1 MADTVYK
8 LVDSYIDHIEKL
20 KEEKKQ
26 QYAAE
31 AVFPCTLK
39 ILPNRVYH
47 SKDPI
52 VCDVEV
58 LEGAVKV
65 GTPIC
70 VCVPSKDRGA
80 DIVHGLGR
88 ISSIKTSSG
97 MQIDYAKKGVVS
109 IKIIGENPQEKSR
122 LYGRHFTASN
132 ELLSQISRR
141 SIDVLKEYY
150 RARR

>member
-1 MADTVYK
+1 MKATAMLKRKEEYATILAFDVKVMPEAFDLAAESGVKILTADTVYK
-8 LVDSYIDHIEKL
+8 LVDNFTDHIKKL
-20 KEEKKQ
+20 KEEKKKQ
-26 QYAAE
+26 CAAD

-58 LEGAVKV
+58 LEGIVKV

-70 VCVPSKDRGA
+70 ACVPSKDRGA

-88 ISSIKTSSG
+88 ISSDANIQWHAG
-97 MQIDYAKKGVVS
+97 
-109 IKIIGENPQEKSR
+109 
-122 LYGRHFTASN
+122 
-132 ELLSQISRR
+132 
-141 SIDVLKEYY
+141 
-150 RARR
+150 